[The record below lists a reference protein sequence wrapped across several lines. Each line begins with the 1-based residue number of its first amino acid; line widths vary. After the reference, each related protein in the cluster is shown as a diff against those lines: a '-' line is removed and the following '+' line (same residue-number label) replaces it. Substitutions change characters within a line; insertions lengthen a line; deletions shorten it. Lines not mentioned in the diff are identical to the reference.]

1 MEGEV
6 VKKIAP
12 KLGISVPNT
21 IKKALELMRMCD
33 ARCTN
38 LSSLGVQGS
47 CKAVL
52 CLELAASCQDQP
64 VNKDIAVRLSGVSKK
79 VYSNALQ
86 TLGRM
91 LDVQPRASVK
101 DLCVQFGCV
110 GAADLAKDI
119 LHSYQDE
126 LQTKVSDADISQ
138 PMFPAAAVY
147 ASAKQLKIKVDKAK
161 LTSIAATRKT
171 VFDKLCIEM
180 TKHAE
185 KIAEAKKT
193 PGTKSKRTKT
203 FIEELEESFEDGRD
217 SSSTKVA
224 RLCDSDDEEEDY
236 EEWKRKILENAARAL
251 GEKD

>member
-86 TLGRM
+86 TLGRL
-91 LDVQPRASVK
+91 LDMQPRASVK

-119 LHSYQDE
+119 LHRYQDE

-147 ASAKQLKIKVDKAK
+147 GSAKQLKIKVDKAK

-185 KIAEAKKT
+185 KIAGKNIVYTHRPRKQLVT
-193 PGTKSKRTKT
+193 FSKCVQSHK
-203 FIEELEESFEDGRD
+203 L
-217 SSSTKVA
+217 SSTKVA

-236 EEWKRKILENAARAL
+236 EEWKRRILENAARAL